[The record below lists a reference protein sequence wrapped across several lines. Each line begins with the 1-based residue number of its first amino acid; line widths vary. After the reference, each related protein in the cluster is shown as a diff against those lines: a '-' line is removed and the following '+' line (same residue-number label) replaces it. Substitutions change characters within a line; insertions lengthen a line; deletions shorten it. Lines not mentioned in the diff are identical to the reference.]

1 MPTLKW
7 PATCKVITQRFG
19 NPSSRYVSGRH
30 TGLDIGCMQGSP
42 IYAAHD
48 GKVVVAG
55 YKGAYGNTVEISA
68 NSSFLTSYHH
78 MSRIAA
84 RVGSNVS
91 AGTVIGYIGSTGQST
106 GPHLHFEVRVNGKA
120 VDPEKYLNGAEIP
133 AGGAVQAGLT
143 DNIPGLSTVTA
154 VYDTLKATAGVFGWL
169 TDTKNWYRIGL
180 ALGGAFLL
188 YISVISVLRSKA
200 LGAIAGD
207 TAKAVATAP
216 KRAAKSVGKKVN
228 NGGKD

>member
-7 PATCKVITQRFG
+7 PASCKVITQRFG
-19 NPSSRYVSGRH
+19 NPSPRYVSGRH
-30 TGLDIGCMQGSP
+30 TGLDIGCKTGSP

-48 GKVVVAG
+48 GKVVVSG
-55 YKGAYGNTVEISA
+55 YKGAYGNTVEIKA

-84 RVGSNVS
+84 RVGQNVS

-106 GPHLHFEVRVNGKA
+106 GPHLHFEVRINGKA

-133 AGGAVQAGLT
+133 AGGDVIQAGIT

-180 ALGGAFLL
+180 ALGGAFLM
-188 YISVISVLRSKA
+188 YVAVISLVRSKA
-200 LGAIAGD
+200 IGAVMGD
-207 TAKAVATAP
+207 TAQTV
-216 KRAAKSVGKKVN
+216 KSVGKKVKS
-228 NGGKD
+228 NGGNQAGS